1 MKPILPLLSLGTVLA
16 LLAGCGGQARY
27 VETTG
32 TETIISV
39 EEINIQD
46 WIQAADDMTQNLLA
60 SGVLQRTE
68 QQPPVLVV
76 SRIVNNTSEVVDTNL
91 LTKRIRVA
99 LNQSG
104 QALTKTTATSQGFT
118 EDQTAREMGE
128 LEAMRDPEAAAQ
140 ARPDFSLSGR
150 LIETTAKAGK
160 TRQATYTFQLSLT
173 QISTGLAL
181 WEDQVD
187 ITKQGKKPAVGW

>member
-1 MKPILPLLSLGTVLA
+1 MKKTIPFLPLALLLA
-16 LLAGCGGQARY
+16 FLAGCGGQARY

-150 LIETTAKAGK
+150 LIETTARAGN

>member
-1 MKPILPLLSLGTVLA
+1 MNKVLPLLSLSALLA
-16 LLAGCGGQARY
+16 FLAGCGGQARY

-39 EEINIQD
+39 EQINIQD

-104 QALTKTTATSQGFT
+104 QALTQTTATTQGFT

-187 ITKQGKKPAVGW
+187 ITKQGKRPAVGW

>member
-1 MKPILPLLSLGTVLA
+1 MNKVLPLLSLSA
-16 LLAGCGGQARY
+16 LLTFLAGCGGQARY

-39 EEINIQD
+39 EQINIQD

-104 QALTKTTATSQGFT
+104 QALTQTTATTQGFT

-187 ITKQGKKPAVGW
+187 ITKQGKRPAVGW

>member
-1 MKPILPLLSLGTVLA
+1 MKRLLSLLA
-16 LLAGCGGQARY
+16 CSTLLAFLAGCGGQARY

-128 LEAMRDPEAAAQ
+128 LEAMRDPAAAAQ

-150 LIETTAKAGK
+150 LIETTARAGK